1 MKNAQPVKLYGL
13 QFFYN
18 ISQVA
23 LCSYMCIE
31 AAIQAYR
38 NVSPLSTLILLLI
51 LSHFPPFFFQ
61 VKNNSIAPLTFS
73 FC

>member
-1 MKNAQPVKLYGL
+1 MKNFNPVKLYGL

-38 NVSPLSTLILLLI
+38 NVSG
-51 LSHFPPFFFQ
+51 
-61 VKNNSIAPLTFS
+61 NNIYICVCVHRCVIS
-73 FC
+73 FICGGG

>member
-1 MKNAQPVKLYGL
+1 MKNSSIPAVKLYGL

-31 AAIQAYR
+31 AFVQAYR
-38 NVSPLSTLILLLI
+38 NVRQSALLL
-51 LSHFPPFFFQ
+51 FG
-61 VKNNSIAPLTFS
+61 
-73 FC
+73 C

>member
-1 MKNAQPVKLYGL
+1 MKNSNIPAVKLYGL

-31 AAIQAYR
+31 ALVQAYR
-38 NVSPLSTLILLLI
+38 NVSNQTHVHYIESVVGAVAFT
-51 LSHFPPFFFQ
+51 
-61 VKNNSIAPLTFS
+61 
-73 FC
+73 

>member
-1 MKNAQPVKLYGL
+1 MKDAQPVKLYGL

-31 AAIQAYR
+31 AVFQAYR
-38 NVSPLSTLILLLI
+38 NVRSVDFI
-51 LSHFPPFFFQ
+51 FFLAF
-61 VKNNSIAPLTFS
+61 KCAPQRTP
-73 FC
+73 

>member
-1 MKNAQPVKLYGL
+1 MIPQYVMKNSNIPAVKLYGL

-31 AAIQAYR
+31 AFVQAYR
-38 NVSPLSTLILLLI
+38 NVSEQT
-51 LSHFPPFFFQ
+51 H
-61 VKNNSIAPLTFS
+61 VH
-73 FC
+73 

>member
-1 MKNAQPVKLYGL
+1 MKNAQPVNLYGL

-38 NVSPLSTLILLLI
+38 NVSLSP
-51 LSHFPPFFFQ
+51 SFPP
-61 VKNNSIAPLTFS
+61 SS
-73 FC
+73 SS

>member
-1 MKNAQPVKLYGL
+1 MKNTNLPAVKLYGL

-31 AAIQAYR
+31 AVVQAYR
-38 NVSPLSTLILLLI
+38 NVRRITFFLVVAGLTYMHTRATGLLGGWL
-51 LSHFPPFFFQ
+51 H
-61 VKNNSIAPLTFS
+61 
-73 FC
+73 